1 MGFKILRKKI
11 FFSGTKT
18 QRKNISSYSEVV
30 TKKVFTFG
38 GWVGLIIFYISLF
51 LINQLYNDSSEIKED
66 NYR

>member
-51 LINQLYNDSSEIKED
+51 LINQ
-66 NYR
+66 